1 MECTLDPC
9 KLAANVSTK
18 VTCGEET
25 QQIVAKVFARIYAL
39 ASPGNRGNLTCADDA
54 DAWSA
59 QFNGA
64 SESCDVSSAVL
75 DQCKDDVDCVVNVAD
90 LATGCSLNGSL
101 AIDLKID
108 CGNAGTDLLTVFV
121 LLMLVMV
128 ALAMGTVTT
137 IENFKDI
144 FREQKKAFF
153 VGFASQF
160 GFMPLFSYV
169 MSQAMGFSALESVGI
184 IMCGCAPGGSTSNLF
199 TYWAGG
205 NVPLSIAMSAAST
218 IASFVMLPLLFFIY
232 VQNTVAKDLDAELP
246 WSTMAIVL
254 ITIIVPVG
262 IGMYIKNTRPV
273 CAKYVEKMGGIMGAL
288 FLLISLVFGVVDN
301 QKLFDMTIFW
311 KSWLLGLLFQ
321 PVGCIF
327 GYTVARLF
335 KMEYKDASAI
345 ALETG
350 VQNYAVSLAVV
361 VLSLEGCDRAEAL
374 TFILTAMAFYLVH
387 SPIFVLL
394 LRNFVLTPKIVVWPE
409 TKDVMGPYQF
419 WWDKDSLDL
428 FWWNRPPASNEKKIA
443 PGSSSSS
450 GADKNLE
457 SFRQATTPQ

>member
-9 KLAANVSTK
+9 KLAANVTTK

-25 QQIVAKVFARIYAL
+25 QQIVAKVFARVYAL
-39 ASPGNRGNLTCADDA
+39 ASPGNRGNLTCANEV

-64 SESCDVSSAVL
+64 SETCDVSSAVL
-75 DQCKDDVDCVVNVAD
+75 DQCKGEVECVVNVAD
-90 LATGCSLNGSL
+90 LATGCSLNSSF
-101 AIDLKID
+101 AMDLKID
-108 CGNAGTDLLTVFV
+108 CGNAGTDLLTIFV

-160 GFMPLFSYV
+160 GFMPLFSYA

-184 IMCGCAPGGSTSNLF
+184 VLCGCAPGGSTSNLF

-205 NVPLSIAMSAAST
+205 NVALSIAMSTAST
-218 IASFVMLPLLFFIY
+218 IASFVMLPLLFLIY
-232 VQNTVAKDLDAELP
+232 IKSIVAKDLDVELP

-262 IGMYIKNTRPV
+262 IGMYIKKMREV
-273 CAKYVEKMGGIMGAL
+273 CAKYVEKIGGIMGGL
-288 FLLISLVFGVVDN
+288 FLVVSLIIGVIDN

-335 KMEYKDASAI
+335 KTEYKDASAI

-374 TFILTAMAFYLVH
+374 TFVLTAMVFYLIH
-387 SPIFVLL
+387 SPLIVLL
-394 LRNFVLTPKIVVWPE
+394 LRYLVLTTPEVVDSGKE
-409 TKDVMGPYQF
+409 TEM
-419 WWDKDSLDL
+419 
-428 FWWNRPPASNEKKIA
+428 
-443 PGSSSSS
+443 SSSNRDSRK
-450 GADKNLE
+450 GQNE
-457 SFRQATTPQ
+457 SV